1 MNYPQHVSITEVGP
15 RDGLQNESQNIP
27 TATKA
32 ELITRLHQAGLAR
45 IEATSFVRPD
55 RIPQLQDAAQCFSQ
69 VSKLAAELPC
79 LVPNAKGLAR
89 ALQAGV
95 KEIAVF
101 IATSDA
107 FNQKNANTTLKDGL
121 SGLGPVITEA
131 VNSGVRVRG
140 YISTAF
146 GCPYQGR
153 TSTESLLE
161 IAEFFFSQGIYQ
173 ASLGDTIGCATPGQV
188 NQVLATWK
196 KHFDCA
202 QLALHFHD
210 TRGMALANVL
220 VGLEHGVCHFDSSV
234 AGLGG
239 CPYAKGASGNL
250 ATEELVYLLHSL
262 GIKTNI
268 NLLQLLEV
276 GAWIMDI
283 FKRPPSSKLLQT
295 YLAAGKN
302 QAIFF
307 S

>member
-1 MNYPQHVSITEVGP
+1 M
-15 RDGLQNESQNIP
+15 R
-27 TATKA
+27 
-32 ELITRLHQAGLAR
+32 ELPIA
-45 IEATSFVRPD
+45 
-55 RIPQLQDAAQCFSQ
+55 
-69 VSKLAAELPC
+69 LPC

-95 KEIAVF
+95 EEIAVF

-121 SGLGPVITEA
+121 AGLGPVITEA
-131 VNSGVRVRG
+131 INSGVRVRG

-146 GCPYQGR
+146 GCPYQGQ
-153 TSTESLLE
+153 TSTSELLKVT
-161 IAEFFFSQGIYQ
+161 EFFLSRGVFQV
-173 ASLGDTIGCATPGQV
+173 ALGDTIGCATPGQV
-188 NQVLATWK
+188 GQLLTDWK
-196 KHFDCA
+196 KRFDCA

-250 ATEELVYLLHSL
+250 ATEELVCLLHSL

-276 GAWIMDI
+276 GGGLWTFSSAPPPANFFAPAW
-283 FKRPPSSKLLQT
+283 RPEKTKQFSFPNALLTGPFSLFENEKATISS
-295 YLAAGKN
+295 
-302 QAIFF
+302 
-307 S
+307 